1 MERLCAVTAGRVAL
15 EARQQAEIL
24 LDALQEPIDL
34 DGDFLLAHAQHL
46 LACCREIA
54 DSRMPLN

>member
-1 MERLCAVTAGRVAL
+1 MSGLLAVTTGRAVT
-15 EARQQAEIL
+15 EAAEQAEIL
-24 LDALQEPIDL
+24 LDALRQTANL

-46 LACCREIA
+46 LSCCREIA

>member
-1 MERLCAVTAGRVAL
+1 MDRLCAVTAGRVRL
-15 EARQQAEIL
+15 EAREQAEIL
-24 LDALQEPIDL
+24 LDALRETEEV

-46 LACCREIA
+46 MACIREIA

>member
-1 MERLCAVTAGRVAL
+1 MDLLAVTAGRAVN
-15 EARQQAEIL
+15 EAKEQAEIL
-24 LDALQEPIDL
+24 LDALRQKSNL

-46 LACCREIA
+46 LSCCREIA

>member
-1 MERLCAVTAGRVAL
+1 M
-15 EARQQAEIL
+15 EAREQAEIL
-24 LDALQEPIDL
+24 LDALREPREV